1 MQRLLKKCF
10 SGLEHFLRGPYT
22 RSTQMRKTILAGA
35 IGAML
40 LTGCATGPSDYERY
54 AQAQEAIAVAR
65 AEAETARY
73 KALEA
78 IALKGDAGASAV
90 AAMGITMGGGS
101 NANSRD
107 TQILQ
112 PKSTADRLLPWAS
125 LLVPSLTQFYSIQKN
140 AEIAIV
146 NSNNSL
152 ESQKSNNEMV
162 VDLVQGRIPPI
173 IGTEDDVLLYPR

>member
-1 MQRLLKKCF
+1 
-10 SGLEHFLRGPYT
+10 
-22 RSTQMRKTILAGA
+22 MRKSILAGA
-35 IGAML
+35 IGVLA

-65 AEAETARY
+65 AEAETAKY
-73 KALEA
+73 KALET

-90 AAMGITMGGGS
+90 AAMGIAMGNGVSSG
-101 NANSRD
+101 SRD
-107 TQILQ
+107 PQIVQ
-112 PKSTADRLLPWAS
+112 PRSTTDKLLPWAS

-152 ESQKSNNEMV
+152 EGQKSNNGMV
-162 VDLVQGRIPPI
+162 VDLVQGRIPPV